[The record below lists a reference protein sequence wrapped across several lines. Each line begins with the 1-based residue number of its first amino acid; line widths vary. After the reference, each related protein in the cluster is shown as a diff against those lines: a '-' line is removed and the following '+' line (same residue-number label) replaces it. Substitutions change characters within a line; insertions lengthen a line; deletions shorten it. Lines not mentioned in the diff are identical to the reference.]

1 MFAKRFS
8 NQIVGREGDAKIT
21 ELLKNTQHS
30 LDVQKLCQLLLYHN
44 ELSAAPVTPEAAWN
58 ALGRDSIQY
67 KE

>member
-8 NQIVGREGDAKIT
+8 NQIVGREGGAKRI
-21 ELLKNTQHS
+21 ELLKNRHS
-30 LDVQKLCQLLLYHN
+30 LDVQKVRQLLLYNN
-44 ELSAAPVTPEAAWN
+44 ELSAVPLTPEAAWN